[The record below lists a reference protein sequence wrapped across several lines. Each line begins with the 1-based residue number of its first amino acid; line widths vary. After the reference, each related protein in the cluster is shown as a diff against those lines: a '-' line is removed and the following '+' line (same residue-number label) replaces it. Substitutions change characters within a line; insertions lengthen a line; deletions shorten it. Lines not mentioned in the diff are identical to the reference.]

1 MFDYCDHEAVG
12 PHRLLLLGPRS
23 VVLEPL
29 GRLLEETRLFE
40 VEMATTVEWAIARAA
55 AHRPAAVLVDQSL
68 PDGIPAVAARVH
80 AAVPGVPVMVLA
92 DDLGRSAVE
101 AAIDAGVVGYV
112 SKDVDGDRLASAVED
127 VIHAGASFDP
137 TAAAVLVRREREPV
151 AVDEISAREREALVL
166 VASGMANKQIAR
178 EMGIADRTVKAHLSR
193 VFQRIGATNR
203 TQAALWA
210 RRAGLVE
217 ETSLQ
222 AS

>member
-1 MFDYCDHEAVG
+1 
-12 PHRLLLLGPRS
+12 
-23 VVLEPL
+23 
-29 GRLLEETRLFE
+29 
-40 VEMATTVEWAIARAA
+40 
-55 AHRPAAVLVDQSL
+55 
-68 PDGIPAVAARVH
+68 
-80 AAVPGVPVMVLA
+80 MVLA

-112 SKDVDGDRLASAVED
+112 SKDVDTDRLASAVED
-127 VIHAGASFDP
+127 VIHAGAWFDP
-137 TAAAVLVRREREPV
+137 AAAAVLVKREREPV
-151 AVDEISAREREALVL
+151 AIDEISAREREALVL
-166 VASGMANKQIAR
+166 VASGLANKQIAK

>member
-12 PHRLLLLGPRS
+12 RHRLLLVGPHRI
-23 VVLEPL
+23 VLESVC
-29 GRLLEETRLFE
+29 RALEGTRLFD
-40 VEMATTVEWAIARAA
+40 VELATSLDTATGRARGGV
-55 AHRPAAVLVDQSL
+55 PDVVLVDPSL
-68 PDGIPAVAARVH
+68 SEGIPAVTTRVH
-80 AAVPGVPVMVLA
+80 AALPGVPVVVLA

-137 TAAAVLVRREREPV
+137 AAAAVLVKREREPV

-166 VASGMANKQIAR
+166 VASGLANKQIAR

-193 VFQRIGATNR
+193 AFQRIGATNR

-210 RRAGLVE
+210 RRAGLVQE
-217 ETSLQ
+217 SSLQ